1 MDGGRECVFEGAP
14 PRVAYPPYFVPS
26 TREKVSTKEEDEEG
40 NARFAAIE
48 PLRPFRPLPPPSVQ
62 AGADTR

>member
-1 MDGGRECVFEGAP
+1 M
-14 PRVAYPPYFVPS
+14 RVRPLLASATYPPYFVPS

-48 PLRPFRPLPPPSVQ
+48 PLRPFLRSLPPQSGRY
-62 AGADTR
+62 ASRRTGN